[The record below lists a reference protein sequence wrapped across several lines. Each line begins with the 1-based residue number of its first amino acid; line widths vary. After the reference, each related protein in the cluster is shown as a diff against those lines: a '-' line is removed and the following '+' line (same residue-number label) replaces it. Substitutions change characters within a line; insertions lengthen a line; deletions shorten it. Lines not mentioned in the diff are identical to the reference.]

1 MEAERSFSE
10 SQLPEIGTT
19 PAESFGTNDK
29 QPMEWYEWFLNTH
42 EQLLDKH
49 IATTLLRCRVL
60 VLSGTDLQ
68 DTYET
73 DGEMNTVMSD
83 EELGTED
90 VYQGDKNKAELLQDS
105 LKESKLTFKVINMS
119 KYFHDFETMDE
130 QDITKCKERM
140 LEDIQNAMPTLIV
153 LPFQAVRF
161 SECDK
166 KSAIYSCLH
175 I

>member
-19 PAESFGTNDK
+19 PADSFETNDK

-83 EELGTED
+83 EELGNED
-90 VYQGDKNKAELLQDS
+90 VYQRDKNNAELLQGS
-105 LKESKLTFKVINMS
+105 LKESNLTF
-119 KYFHDFETMDE
+119 
-130 QDITKCKERM
+130 Q
-140 LEDIQNAMPTLIV
+140 
-153 LPFQAVRF
+153 VRF
-161 SECDK
+161 T
-166 KSAIYSCLH
+166 
-175 I
+175 